1 MGLLSELRRRNV
13 HRMAALYLVA
23 AWLIMQVT
31 EVLMALVR
39 LPTATGAV
47 ILILLAMGF
56 PIALII
62 SWIYELTPEGLT
74 LEKDVKPGESIT
86 QVTRRRLDFIVIALL
101 CAAVIVFAY
110 DKWGISGP
118 PITSLAV
125 LPLDNLSVDPQQRY
139 FADGMTDVLTTEL
152 AQINGLRVTSRTSA
166 MRFENSKKSLPEIA
180 RELKVDA
187 IIEGS
192 VQADDDD
199 IRLTLQ
205 LVDGRTDRHLWSKS
219 YHRDLQDVLT
229 LQGEI
234 AHTIAEEVQITLT
247 PRSAA
252 RLARERTADAAAL
265 RLWVIG
271 NYHLKSYSFD
281 KALQAFSE
289 ASSRDPD
296 FAEAYAGIAQAY
308 TYIGGWYASGNPA
321 TVLPLA
327 RSAAEQ
333 AIRLDPELAEAH
345 FALGEIHKFEW
356 NWEAAEQEFRIGAEM
371 NPSDTTGLWLYVN
384 FLGSMGRFDEAIEIG
399 MRVIELDSF
408 SPTAHTGLGQA
419 LLYAGR
425 REDAHKQYEKALRLE
440 PDLFWTHFLLAE
452 FHIGNGEYHKATP
465 YLEKL
470 EQKLEATPPSILGL
484 FGYLYTIAGRP
495 EDANAILANLLDRRE
510 TEFVPASALAYI
522 YAGLKDYESALTW
535 LKLAYEERNYQL
547 TWLNEDYFWDNLRDD
562 PRFQDILARMDFPD
576 P

>member
-1 MGLLSELRRRNV
+1 MGLVSELRRRNV
-13 HRMAALYLVA
+13 LRMAVLYVVA
-23 AWLIMQVT
+23 AWLIMQVA
-31 EVLMALVR
+31 EVLIGLAK
-39 LPTATGAV
+39 LPDWIGTTTLAV
-47 ILILLAMGF
+47 LAVGF

-62 SWIYELTPEGLT
+62 SWFYELTPEGLT
-74 LEKDVKPGESIT
+74 LEKDVKPSESIT
-86 QVTRRRLDFIVIALL
+86 HMTGRRLDFIVIALL

-110 DKWGISGP
+110 DKWGMSGP

-125 LPLDNLSVDPQQRY
+125 LPLDNLSADAEEQY

-152 AQINGLRVTSRTSA
+152 AQIDGLRVTSRTSA
-166 MRFENSKKSLPEIA
+166 MRYEESEKSLREIA
-180 RELKVDA
+180 HELKVDA

-192 VQADDDD
+192 VQADGDD
-199 IRLTLQ
+199 IRFTLQ
-205 LVDGRTDRHLWSKS
+205 LVDGRRDRHLWSKS
-219 YHRDLQDVLT
+219 YLRDLRDVLT

-234 AHTIAEEVQITLT
+234 ARAIAEEIQITLT
-247 PRSAA
+247 PQSEA
-252 RLARERTADAAAL
+252 RLLRERTADAAAL

-281 KALQAFSE
+281 KALKAFKE
-289 ASSRDPD
+289 ASNRDPD
-296 FAEAYAGIAQAY
+296 LAEAHAGIAQAY
-308 TYIGGWYASGNPA
+308 AYLGGWHASGNPG
-321 TVLPLA
+321 TFLPLA

-384 FLGSMGRFDEAIEIG
+384 FLAAMGRFDEAIEIG
-399 MRVIELDSF
+399 MRAIELDPF
-408 SPTAHTGLGQA
+408 SPTASTELGQTFFF
-419 LLYAGR
+419 AGR
-425 REDAHKQYEKALRLE
+425 REDARKQYEKALQLE
-440 PDLFWTHFLLAE
+440 PDLFWTHWLLAE
-452 FHIGNGEYHKATP
+452 FHISNGEYHKANP
-465 YLEKL
+465 YLEWL
-470 EQKLEATPPSILGL
+470 QHNLEATPPSTLGL
-484 FGYLYTIAGRP
+484 LGNLYAIAGRP
-495 EDANAILANLLDRRE
+495 DDANAILANLLGRRG

-547 TWLNEDYFWDNLRDD
+547 TWLNEDPAFDGLRDD
-562 PRFQDILARMDFPD
+562 SRFQELLARMDFPE